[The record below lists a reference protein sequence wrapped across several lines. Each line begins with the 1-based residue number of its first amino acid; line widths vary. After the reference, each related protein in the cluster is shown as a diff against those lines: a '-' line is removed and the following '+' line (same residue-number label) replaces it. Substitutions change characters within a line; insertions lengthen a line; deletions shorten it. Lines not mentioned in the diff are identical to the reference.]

1 MDGSLW
7 RLSAGDIAARVGS
20 RTVSAREVMRQHL
33 ARLEAVNPVIN
44 AVCTVNPNAAAEA
57 DAIDRRLDSG
67 AAPRPL
73 EGVPFLVKDN
83 IETAGVRT
91 TYGSLTR
98 ADYVPKADSISV
110 ARLKAAGAVL
120 LGKANTPEFAHDVT
134 TTNKLFGMTRN
145 PWNPEYTSG
154 GSSGGPGAG
163 VAGGIAPIAL
173 GTDLGGSIRVPA
185 SFNGIVGMRPSA
197 GRVPAWPAPLAWEN
211 FVYHVQGPLTRNIGD
226 LCLAMAELCG
236 PDDRDPASLPPPAED
251 YRAVAATRR
260 LDGARILYVRD
271 FGGEVPTEH
280 EVGEVTRRAAARFT
294 DLGARVDEGDFDIG
308 DLRAILAGTRA
319 FGMVARYSDLLAQHR
334 DKMQAQLINQ
344 VEASLAYTVADIA
357 KAELGRTAYYHR
369 MREVM
374 ATYDFVVTPTA
385 GITAYRLDRD
395 LPTHIG
401 GKKVE
406 RFYDSIL
413 GLYAFSVTG
422 FPVVAVPAGF
432 TSDGLPIGMQIM
444 ARRLRDDRALAAA
457 AAYEA
462 LCPEAFR
469 MPDVETTW
477 RRTSAVETTTTGYT
491 IGKDG
496 STAQARAS

>member
-1 MDGSLW
+1 MDDALW
-7 RLSAGDIAARVGS
+7 MSSAAEIAARVGRRS
-20 RTVSAREVMRQHL
+20 LSAREVMRQAL
-33 ARLEAVNPVIN
+33 ERLEAVNPVIN
-44 AVCTVNPNAAAEA
+44 AVCTVNPHAAVEAE
-57 DAIDRRLDSG
+57 AIDRRLESG
-67 AAPRPL
+67 AAPRAL

-98 ADYVPKADSISV
+98 ADYVPTSDSISV

-154 GSSGGPGAG
+154 GSSGGSGAA
-163 VAGGIAPIAL
+163 VAAGIAPIAL

-185 SFNGIVGMRPSA
+185 AFNGIVGMRPSA
-197 GRVPAWPAPLAWEN
+197 GRVPAYPAPLAWEN
-211 FVYHVQGPLTRNIGD
+211 FVYHVQGPLTRNVGD

-236 PDDRDPASLPPPAED
+236 PDDRDPTSLPPPAED
-251 YRAVAATRR
+251 YRAMVATRS
-260 LDGARILYVRD
+260 LEGARILYVGD
-271 FGGEVPTEH
+271 FRGEVPTEP
-280 EVGEVTRRAAARFT
+280 EVAQIALRAVRRLAE
-294 DLGARVDEGDFDIG
+294 LGAQVDEGEFDIG
-308 DLRAILAGTRA
+308 DLRSIVAGTRA
-319 FGMVARYSDLLAQHR
+319 FGMVARYSDLLAKHR
-334 DKMQAQLINQ
+334 DVMQGQLINQ

-369 MREVM
+369 VRELM
-374 ATYDFVVTPTA
+374 TLYDFIVAPTA

-422 FPVVAVPAGF
+422 LPVVAVPAGF
-432 TSDGLPIGMQIM
+432 TSDGLPVGLQLM

-462 LCPEAFR
+462 LCTECFR
-469 MPDVETTW
+469 MPDVDTSW
-477 RRTSAVETTTTGYT
+477 RRTSQVETTTTGYT
-491 IGKDG
+491 LAK
-496 STAQARAS
+496 

>member
-1 MDGSLW
+1 MDRPLW
-7 RLSAGDIAARVGS
+7 KLSAAELASRVGA
-20 RTVSAREVMRQHL
+20 RAVSAREVMRQ
-33 ARLEAVNPVIN
+33 AMERLEAVNPVIN

-57 DAIDRRLDSG
+57 DEIDRRLASG
-67 AAPRPL
+67 AAPRRL

-83 IETAGVRT
+83 IETAGVLT

-120 LGKANTPEFAHDVT
+120 LGKGNTPEFAHDVT

-154 GSSGGPGAG
+154 GSSGGSGAG
-163 VAGGIAPIAL
+163 VAAGIAPIAL

-185 SFNGIVGMRPSA
+185 AFNGIVGMRPSA
-197 GRVPAWPAPLAWEN
+197 GRVAVYPAPLAWEN
-211 FVYHVQGPLTRNIGD
+211 FVYHVQGPLTRNVGD

-251 YRAVAATRR
+251 YPAMASVRR
-260 LDGARILYVRD
+260 LDGARILYVGD
-271 FGGEVPTEH
+271 FGGEVPTEP
-280 EVGEVTRRAAARFT
+280 EVAEVARRAVRRFKE
-294 DLGARVDEGDFDIG
+294 LGAQVDEGDFDIG
-308 DLRAILAGTRA
+308 DLRAIVAGTRA

-334 DKMQAQLINQ
+334 ERMQAQLINQ
-344 VEASLAYTVADIA
+344 VEASLAYTVADVA

-369 MREVM
+369 VRELM
-374 ATYDFVVTPTA
+374 TTYDFIVTPTA

-401 GKKVE
+401 GRKVE

-432 TSDGLPIGMQIM
+432 TSEGLPIGIQIV

-462 LCPEAFR
+462 LCADCFR
-469 MPDVETTW
+469 MPEVDTTW
-477 RRTSAVETTTTGYT
+477 RRTSSVEISTTGYT
-491 IGKDG
+491 LKK
-496 STAQARAS
+496 

>member
-1 MDGSLW
+1 MTEGAMGASLW
-7 RLSAGDIAARVGS
+7 KLSAAEIATRVG
-20 RTVSAREVMRQHL
+20 RRAVSARDVMRQ
-33 ARLEAVNPVIN
+33 AMERLDAVNPVIN

-98 ADYVPKADSISV
+98 ADYVPTTDSISV

-154 GSSGGPGAG
+154 GSSGGSGAA
-163 VAGGIAPIAL
+163 VAAGIAPLAL

-197 GRVPAWPAPLAWEN
+197 GRVPAYPAPLAWEN
-211 FVYHVQGPLTRNIGD
+211 FVYHVQGPLTRNVGD
-226 LCLAMAELCG
+226 VCLAMAELCG
-236 PDDRDPASLPPPAED
+236 PDDRDPGSLPPPAED
-251 YRAVAATRR
+251 YRAMAATRR
-260 LDGARILYVRD
+260 LDGARILYVCD
-271 FGGEVPTEH
+271 FGGEVPTEP
-280 EVGEVTRRAAARFT
+280 EVAEVTRRAARRFT
-294 DLGARVDEGDFDIG
+294 ELGARVDEGDFDIG
-308 DLRAILAGTRA
+308 DLRTIVAGTRA

-334 DKMQAQLINQ
+334 ERMQAQLINQ

-369 MREVM
+369 VRELM
-374 ATYDFVVTPTA
+374 TTYDFIVTPTA

-413 GLYAFSVTG
+413 GLYALSVTG

-432 TSDGLPIGMQIM
+432 TSEGLPIGMQIM

-462 LCPEAFR
+462 LCAERFR
-469 MPDVETTW
+469 MPEVDTTW
-477 RRTSAVETTTTGYT
+477 RKTSQVETTTTGYT
-491 IGKDG
+491 IAK
-496 STAQARAS
+496 

>member
-1 MDGSLW
+1 MTTGAMDGSLW
-7 RLSAGDIAARVGS
+7 KSSAAEIAARVG
-20 RTVSAREVMRQHL
+20 RRAVSARDVMRH
-33 ARLEAVNPVIN
+33 AMERLEAVNPVIN

-57 DAIDRRLDSG
+57 DAIDRRLASG

-83 IETAGVRT
+83 IETAGVLT

-154 GSSGGPGAG
+154 GSSGGSGAA
-163 VAGGIAPIAL
+163 VAAGIAPIAL

-185 SFNGIVGMRPSA
+185 AFNGIVGMRPSA
-197 GRVPAWPAPLAWEN
+197 GRVPAYPAPLAWEN
-211 FVYHVQGPLTRNIGD
+211 FVYHVQGPLTRNVGD

-236 PDDRDPASLPPPAED
+236 SDDRDPTSLPPPAED
-251 YRAVAATRR
+251 YRAMAATSR
-260 LDGARILYVRD
+260 LDGARILYVGD
-271 FGGEVPTEH
+271 FRGEVPTEP
-280 EVGEVTRRAAARFT
+280 EVAELALRAVRRFT
-294 DLGARVDEGDFDIG
+294 ELGARVDEGDFDIG
-308 DLRAILAGTRA
+308 DLRSIIAGTRA

-334 DKMQAQLINQ
+334 ERMQAQLINQ

-369 MREVM
+369 VRELM
-374 ATYDFVVTPTA
+374 AEYDFIVAPTA

-422 FPVVAVPAGF
+422 LPVVAVPAGF
-432 TSDGLPIGMQIM
+432 TAEGLPIGLQIM
-444 ARRLRDDRALAAA
+444 ARRMRDDRALAAA

-462 LCPEAFR
+462 LCAEYFR
-469 MPDVETTW
+469 MPEVDATW
-477 RRTSAVETTTTGYT
+477 RRTSQVETTTSGYT
-491 IGKDG
+491 LAK
-496 STAQARAS
+496 